1 MLQVKYFI
9 HFFVYL
15 VLQFFVFERMNIE
28 GYLPPPHV
36 FVLFLVFSPLR
47 LFRATYFISCFSFGI
62 LLDALVRPL
71 GAHAFAAVFI
81 AAMRGIWIELVKP
94 NVSNEELQ
102 VLEIETQRFSW
113 QMLFLIPLIFLYE
126 LCYYILADFALTL
139 QTITKVVSGTVYTA
153 LFCVIFTILF
163 YRKTGK

>member
-1 MLQVKYFI
+1 
-9 HFFVYL
+9 
-15 VLQFFVFERMNIE
+15 MNIE

-81 AAMRGIWIELVKP
+81 GAMRGIWIELVKP

-113 QMLFLIPLIFLYE
+113 QMLFLIPMIFLYE

-139 QTITKVVSGTVYTA
+139 QTIIKVVSGTVYTA